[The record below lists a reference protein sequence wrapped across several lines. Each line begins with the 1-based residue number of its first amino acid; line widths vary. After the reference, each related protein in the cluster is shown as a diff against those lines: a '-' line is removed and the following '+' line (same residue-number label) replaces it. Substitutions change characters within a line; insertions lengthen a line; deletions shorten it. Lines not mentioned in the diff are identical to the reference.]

1 MKVILLKD
9 IKGVGKRYEE
19 KNVSDG
25 YAENFLIPKKLAIPA
40 TGSAAASIKN
50 LKENDTKHR
59 EADEK
64 KLEAEIQ
71 KLTNTTVEV
80 KARANEKNSL
90 FAALTADKIS
100 KLLKEKGIDV
110 SAQSILVDNGIKEL
124 GSHSVKIKVGSK
136 ETNFVLEVRGE

>member
-40 TGSAAASIKN
+40 TGSAAGQIKTM
-50 LKENDTKHR
+50 KESEAKHR
-59 EADEK
+59 EAEDK
-64 KLEAEIQ
+64 KLEAELS

-80 KARANEKNSL
+80 RARANEKNSL